1 MSNSAKVYREYL
13 AEQKKFRTQE
23 TKYHLALLKLFQV
36 VSDSLDYE
44 DAFVTYDK
52 IKNEGNDDFKRQ
64 VKFKMGLHLLA
75 GAGCEQNTAKGC
87 KLIIEAER
95 LDFFPAK
102 RWAKDH
108 GKRMTMVQKRQRN
121 YFPDNYLSLYSF
133 VSR

>member
-1 MSNSAKVYREYL
+1 MSNSAK
-13 AEQKKFRTQE
+13 
-23 TKYHLALLKLFQV
+23 
-36 VSDSLDYE
+36 DYE

-95 LDFFPAK
+95 LDFVPAK

-108 GKRMTMVQKRQRN
+108 GKKN
-121 YFPDNYLSLYSF
+121 DYGAKEAKELF
-133 VSR
+133 SR